1 MITST
6 YVSLT
11 KLSPSDAVFLLYPII
26 SIRIINDDI
35 LIDHL
40 KCLTSFFTMK
50 IFSIYKSRLFETV
63 IISSQSKH
71 SINQLIYITI
81 DS

>member
-11 KLSPSDAVFLLYPII
+11 ELSPSDAVFLLYPTI

-50 IFSIYKSRLFETV
+50 IFSIYKLRLFETV
-63 IISSQSKH
+63 TISSESKH
-71 SINQLIYITI
+71 SINEFILL
-81 DS
+81 